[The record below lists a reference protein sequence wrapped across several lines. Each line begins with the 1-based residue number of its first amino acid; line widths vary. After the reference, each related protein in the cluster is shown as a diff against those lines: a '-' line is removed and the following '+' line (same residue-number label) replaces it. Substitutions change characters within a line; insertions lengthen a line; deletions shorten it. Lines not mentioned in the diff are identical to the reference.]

1 VVRRVPST
9 TPMHRIHGTEE
20 RIAKVQQS
28 AAIRV
33 RLPLTTGVRSKP
45 EEFFRMEKKEG
56 AIEGPIRIPARSL
69 LFLFNV
75 FEFPIVSA
83 KSLKFHPVLFSIS
96 AAHLSKINRGYRCS
110 TLQRC
115 VKPL

>member
-1 VVRRVPST
+1 
-9 TPMHRIHGTEE
+9 
-20 RIAKVQQS
+20 
-28 AAIRV
+28 
-33 RLPLTTGVRSKP
+33 
-45 EEFFRMEKKEG
+45 MEKKEG
-56 AIEGPIRIPARSL
+56 AIEGPIRIPARPL

-83 KSLKFHPVLFSIS
+83 KCLKFHPVLFSIS
-96 AAHLSKINRGYRCS
+96 ADNHLSKINRGYRCS